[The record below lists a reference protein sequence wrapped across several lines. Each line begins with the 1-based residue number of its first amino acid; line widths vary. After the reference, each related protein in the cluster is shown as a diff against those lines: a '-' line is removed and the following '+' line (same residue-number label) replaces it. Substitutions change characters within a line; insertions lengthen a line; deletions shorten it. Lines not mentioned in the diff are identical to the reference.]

1 MKIRVGTFN
10 LMNFIAPEKDFYN
23 ETPYTQEEFDKKTH
37 WSLIQLEKMSCDF
50 IGFQE
55 IFDEEAFIK
64 FVKSY
69 KPMENATI
77 MAPDAN
83 GKGPVVGFATTLKL
97 LSKPE
102 VISNFPLDSIL
113 SFNNQDIPI
122 NKFTRAVLK
131 VNIELPN
138 GLPCTIIISHLKS
151 KRPMIQHGKSGG
163 AFQYSLGKAKALLVR
178 ASESLALRSIII
190 DELKNSNK
198 PLILIGDLNDSG
210 DSVTSEIISGT
221 EPWPDLPKEQK
232 KKIWDT
238 LLYNTYD
245 IQLQNT
251 TRDVFFSHIH
261 NHKYET
267 LDHIM
272 VSQEFYIH
280 NPNRVGKIEYLHFY
294 NDHLIDSMLIT
305 PENPRIY
312 SDHGQLVAQI
322 KLKENRILS

>member
-1 MKIRVGTFN
+1 MRIRVGTFN
-10 LMNFIAPEKDFYN
+10 LMNFVSPETDFYN
-23 ETPYTQEEFDKKTH
+23 DLPYSQEEFDKKLS
-37 WSLIQLEKMSCDF
+37 WSLKQLEKMSCDF

-55 IFDEEAFIK
+55 IFDENLFIEFIK
-64 FVKSY
+64 KYPPLS
-69 KPMENATI
+69 NATI
-77 MAPDAN
+77 MAPNAN
-83 GKGPVVGFATTLKL
+83 GKGPVVGFATNLKL
-97 LSKPE
+97 LKTPE
-102 VISNFPLDSIL
+102 VISEFPADSIL

-122 NKFTRAVLK
+122 NRFTRPVLK
-131 VNIELPN
+131 VDVELPN
-138 GLPCTIIISHLKS
+138 GTPCTIFIAHLKS
-151 KRPMIQHGKSGG
+151 KRPMIQYGKSG
-163 AFQYSLGKAKALLVR
+163 AFHYSLGKAKALLVR
-178 ASESLALRSIII
+178 ASESLALRSLIIN
-190 DELKNSNK
+190 ELKNSEK

-232 KKIWDT
+232 KRIWDT

-280 NPNRVGKIEYLHFY
+280 NPNRIGKVEYLHFY

-305 PENPRIY
+305 PENPRVF
-312 SDHGQLVAQI
+312 SDHGQLVVQI
-322 KLKENRILS
+322 KLK